1 MALVGNKDDMYQ
13 YQEVNNDEGI
23 AFAKELNAIYKR
35 TSAKLGEGIDDLFKT
50 VGKQFLHPDSEI
62 TSNMTK
68 EELKNRGD
76 KLKRENIKNKKNKKG
91 CCG

>member
-1 MALVGNKDDMYQ
+1 MVGNKDDMY
-13 YQEVNNDEGI
+13 EFEEISKDDGI

-50 VGKQFLHPDSEI
+50 VGKQLLHPDSEI

-68 EELKNRGD
+68 EELKNHGD
-76 KLKRENIKNKKNKKG
+76 KLKREQIKNKQNKKG